1 MSVPGSSLAID
12 YLRALSVDVRGVAVR
27 GGGGVLLAGEEVAG
41 EVVRALDSGHE
52 VTVAVGPYA
61 LPALAAHDAER
72 ALELVVRPPS
82 AT

>member
-1 MSVPGSSLAID
+1 MSASLAVD

-27 GGGGVLLAGEEVAG
+27 GAGGALLAGEEVAG
-41 EVVRALDSGHE
+41 DVVRALDSGHE
-52 VTVAVGPYA
+52 ITVAVGPYA
-61 LPALAAHDAER
+61 LRALAARDAQT